1 MSSRTWEQ
9 RSLVSPLDSLTGADV
24 RKDFLPRVNITK
36 NIFAPTFD
44 NRWINDVIGS
54 IDIFHRDA
62 GSEEAISFRG
72 RGRKGC
78 RRRMLGGKITA
89 GDRRDRGERGVKV
102 YGEVVGRG
110 KKLAVRV
117 FHATTVH
124 PPSIFGKPINLPRPL
139 QSGRGFR
146 CRRRLANA

>member
-24 RKDFLPRVNITK
+24 RKDFLPRVNNEK
-36 NIFAPTFD
+36 YFRAD
-44 NRWINDVIGS
+44 NPWINDVIGS

-89 GDRRDRGERGVKV
+89 GDRRGRGERGVKV

>member
-24 RKDFLPRVNITK
+24 RKDFLPRVNNEK
-36 NIFAPTFD
+36 YFRAD
-44 NRWINDVIGS
+44 NPWINDVIGS
-54 IDIFHRDA
+54 IDIFHWWCWFG
-62 GSEEAISFRG
+62 GSDFLS
-72 RGRKGC
+72 RKGEKGVQAANA
-78 RRRMLGGKITA
+78 RRKNQA